1 MMTSR
6 ARGFGRSERGAAMVE
21 FAIVLPL
28 LVMFVGGIVDLG
40 RAYKLYNNLAAAV
53 RDGARYG
60 ASLQPPVPAQIITR
74 VNQVFASSA
83 GASRPAPNATVTLN
97 NQQVV
102 VTVAGY
108 AYDPL
113 TPFVPTQALNFNVS
127 ATFRR
132 EDVP

>member
-1 MMTSR
+1 
-6 ARGFGRSERGAAMVE
+6 MVE

-28 LVMFVGGIVDLG
+28 LIMFATGIIEFG
-40 RAYKLYNNLAAAV
+40 RAFKLYNNLAAAV

-60 ASLQPPVPAQIITR
+60 AAQTAAPGPSPTLITTR
-74 VNQVFASSA
+74 VQTAFAASA
-83 GASRPAPNATVTLN
+83 GSSRPAPNPAITLSA
-97 NQQVV
+97 QQVT

-108 AYDPL
+108 PYDPI
-113 TPFVPTQALNFNVS
+113 TPFVRAQALTFTVA

>member
-1 MMTSR
+1 MKTSR
-6 ARGFGRSERGAAMVE
+6 AFHRGESGAAMVE
-21 FAIVLPL
+21 FAIVLPI
-28 LVMFVGGIVDLG
+28 LVLFVFGIVEFG
-40 RAYKLYNNLAAAV
+40 RAFKLYNNLAAAV

-60 ASLQPPVPAQIITR
+60 ASLEPPVASQIIAR
-74 VNQVFASSA
+74 VDTAFRVSA
-83 GASRPAPNATVTLN
+83 GTSRPSPNATVTLSA
-97 NQQVV
+97 QQVQ

-113 TPFVPTQALNFNVS
+113 TPFVPAQGLTFTVA

>member
-1 MMTSR
+1 
-6 ARGFGRSERGAAMVE
+6 MVE